1 MKKLPTYKAEVQ
13 KFRTEFLKWK
23 NEKKSA
29 REKLNRTAIA
39 NSDEGEEQIKLLLM
53 QYENTELSNTEV
65 YEQAAKKFNEWID
78 EKINTP

>member
-13 KFRTEFLKWK
+13 KFRTEFSKWE

-39 NSDEGEEQIKLLLM
+39 KSDEGEEQIKLLLM

-65 YEQAAKKFNEWID
+65 FEQAAKKFNDWID